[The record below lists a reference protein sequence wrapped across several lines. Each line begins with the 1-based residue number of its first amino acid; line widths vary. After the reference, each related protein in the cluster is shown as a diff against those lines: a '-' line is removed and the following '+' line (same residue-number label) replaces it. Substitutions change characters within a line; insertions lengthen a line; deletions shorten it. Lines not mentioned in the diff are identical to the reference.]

1 MARWGIWA
9 LIGCAIVVKASYLLA
24 YAELPFLLGP
34 IGDSTVY
41 LAQAAAVRD
50 GRFGD
55 PTLLA
60 FSPLYGYVLAAFS
73 SPASLV
79 VLQLFLGVAN
89 LGLIYWVLER
99 QFGWRPALISSVFY
113 FGYGLILFYET
124 KILTETLGLSLALW
138 ATLAFLSSAFR
149 NGRAVAT
156 IGTGALVGFAVLA
169 RASLVFGIP
178 FFAVAAFAP
187 WAPTDGW
194 SERIRRTAGL
204 LVGVSLVVAG
214 YGVWTKVHAGTFVV
228 ARYVT
233 PSTSNLDR
241 TTANAWDGHLADVG
255 FGGRDALP
263 NAWDVVDAVAR
274 DVARDRSE
282 GGSSASDLLDT
293 IGGIDI
299 GGWLSGAPGKIS
311 TTLSDTER
319 TFQYGYYA
327 ERENLTALRSL
338 PLTFHVLLCF
348 GLLGAFFLA
357 RDQGL
362 SALWPYV
369 PWAFGCLVTVTLY
382 HPSSRYRLGMAVP
395 LVLLAG
401 WGFQQLVL
409 RARAQRSWI
418 LVAAVGL
425 FCAVSITRTMTY
437 SLRNPARWEITQAAS
452 WVSRGVPEEVERHT
466 QRAMGLAPHDPR
478 VRRQAEQLRHA
489 VSGARTLGVQPKTN
503 STKTDGR

>member
-1 MARWGIWA
+1 MRRWGIWA

-60 FSPLYGYVLAAFS
+60 FSPLYGYFLAVFP
-73 SPASLV
+73 SPGSLV
-79 VLQLFLGVAN
+79 VLQLLLGTAN

-99 QFGWRPALISSVFY
+99 RFGWRAALLSAVFY
-113 FGYGLILFYET
+113 FGYGLVLFYET
-124 KILTETLGLSLALW
+124 KVLSETLGLSLALW
-138 ATLAFLSSAFR
+138 ATLAFLSGSFR
-149 NGRAVAT
+149 NGRSVAT
-156 IGTGALVGFAVLA
+156 VGTGALVGFAVLA
-169 RASLVFGIP
+169 RASLVFGVP

-194 SERIRRTAGL
+194 GERVRRTLGL
-204 LVGVSLVVAG
+204 VVGVSLVLG
-214 YGVWTKVHAGTFVV
+214 SYGVWTKVHAGTFVV
-228 ARYVT
+228 ACYAT
-233 PSTSNLDR
+233 PSTSHLSR
-241 TTANAWDGHLADVG
+241 TTADDWDGHLADVG
-255 FGGRDALP
+255 FRGRDALP

-274 DVARDRSE
+274 DVSRKRSNARSD
-282 GGSSASDLLDT
+282 ASDLLDT

-299 GGWLSGAPGKIS
+299 GGWLSGAPGKIW

-338 PLTFHVLLCF
+338 PFTFHVLLCF
-348 GLLGAFFLA
+348 GVLGAFFLA
-357 RDQGL
+357 RDEGL

-369 PWAFGCLVTVTLY
+369 PWFLGCLITVTLY
-382 HPSSRYRLGMAVP
+382 HPSSRYRLGTAVP

-401 WGFQQLVL
+401 WGFEQFVL
-409 RARAQRSWI
+409 RARAQRRWI
-418 LVAAVGL
+418 LVAAVAL
-425 FCAVSITRTMTY
+425 FCLVSIARTMTY
-437 SLRNPARWEITQAAS
+437 TLRNPARWEITQAAS
-452 WVSRGVPEEVERHT
+452 WVSRGVPEEVERHS
-466 QRAMGLAPHDPR
+466 QRAIELAPDDPR
-478 VRRQAEQLRHA
+478 VRQQTEHLRNA
-489 VSGARTLGVQPKTN
+489 VLGRSPTPVEPP
-503 STKTDGR
+503 